1 MISALNR
8 NWFKELLQAR
18 KITQRKLSEM
28 LNLDEGAFSRTL
40 SGTRKLQLHEAKEVS
55 KILDVPLIE
64 VLAHFGAEG
73 EYSNIILVEWI
84 VDAESTM
91 TKLNQPVELEHEFAS
106 LVAGVSC
113 QVRNGLSL
121 DRSIIIFNPISN
133 VQLNQLSA
141 IELTNGR
148 TLIGTL
154 KQNYNPK
161 YYDILVADNTVLEG
175 EIIKNCYPVKAIF
188 PT

>member
-8 NWFKELLQAR
+8 NWFKELLQSR

-55 KILDVPLIE
+55 KILDVPLVE
-64 VLAHFGAEG
+64 VLAHFGSEG
-73 EYSNIILVEWI
+73 EYTNTILVEWI
-84 VDAESTM
+84 VNEGAIMS
-91 TKLNQPVELEHEFAS
+91 KLTSPVELEHEFAS
-106 LVAGVSC
+106 LVSGVYC
-113 QVRNGLSL
+113 QIRNGLML
-121 DRSIIIFNPISN
+121 DRSIAVFNPVSN
-133 VQLNQLSA
+133 IVPNRLSA
-141 IELTNGR
+141 IEITDG
-148 TLIGTL
+148 TVYIGLL

-161 YYDILVADNTVLEG
+161 YYDVVIADQTILDSQL
-175 EIIKNCYPVKAIF
+175 IKNCYHVKAIF